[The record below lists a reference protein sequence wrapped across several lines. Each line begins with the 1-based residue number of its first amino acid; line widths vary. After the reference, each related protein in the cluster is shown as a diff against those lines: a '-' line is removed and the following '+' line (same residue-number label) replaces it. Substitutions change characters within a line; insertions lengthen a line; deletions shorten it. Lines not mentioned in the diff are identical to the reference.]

1 MPLRPAH
8 PSPRPPGRT
17 AALARTAAA
26 VLIAG
31 GVAVLPPPA
40 AAAVMQTLYA
50 APTGSGTA
58 CTAAQP
64 CSLSQAQTAVRAS
77 AANMTGDIVVQLA
90 GGTYTL
96 SAPLTF
102 TAADSG
108 TNGNTV
114 VWQAAAGTRPIISGA
129 QKITGWTVS
138 DSAQNIWRA
147 DVGTGFDTRQ
157 LYVDGR
163 IATRART
170 QVNRADFT
178 ASATGLSFTNG
189 ALSYLNNLAN
199 KSRVEVESVNSF
211 TDRYV
216 PVQAISNNTLT
227 MQQPAWNNNAWG
239 YDTLTRPFR
248 SGPMYLVNA
257 REFLDAGGEWYL
269 DTAAGALYYKPLSGQ
284 NMATVDV
291 QLPRLESLLRVGGTY
306 AAPAHHLT
314 FSGLQFSGT
323 SWLQPSSNQG
333 YADQQ
338 TGAYMYGTWNRP
350 ADALTSCQSGCQLFE
365 ATRPAWRQMPAA
377 VQVSAANTVSF
388 TGNRFTNL
396 GQVGLGIGNDAN
408 AHGTG
413 VGLGARDIAVTGNVF
428 EYTSAGAVIA
438 GGVQADAHHPGD
450 SRMTNSNITVS
461 NNVVHDVAT
470 EYRSHVGLL
479 MTYTAGSTMA
489 HNELY
494 NLPYSGIALGYGW
507 GANDAGGSQDYTDRG
522 LYNYQPRYTTAT
534 IAANNRVTA
543 NFVHDVVQQMTDA
556 GAFYHLSASP
566 GTTVNENYFR
576 NSNGWLGLYF
586 DEGSRYVSAANN
598 VFDNTGTWA
607 YTQEWANNNTG
618 NLTLTNNWTTNN
630 GSNVKTGTRGNTNS
644 GTVVVSGGNWPTGAR
659 TVMAAAGVQGTQ
671 QPADTFALRGQAS
684 ARCLDIAGASQS
696 NGALAQI
703 WDCHG
708 GTNQRLTLTATG
720 ELRLYNGSK
729 CLDVLGRGTANGT
742 AVDIWDCNGQTNQQF
757 RLNSNGSVTA
767 VGANK
772 CLDVSAFGT
781 ANGTKVQIWDCLGA
795 TNQQWSKVTS

>member
-1 MPLRPAH
+1 VP
-8 PSPRPPGRT
+8 PPGGRRSSFT
-17 AALARTAAA
+17 RAAAA

-40 AAAVMQTLYA
+40 AAAVMQTLYT

-58 CTAAQP
+58 CTATQP
-64 CSLSQAQTAVRAS
+64 CSLTQAQANVRTLAPS
-77 AANMTGDIVVQLA
+77 MTGDIVVQVA
-90 GGTYTL
+90 AGTYQL

-108 TNGNTV
+108 ANGYTV
-114 VWQAAAGTRPIISGA
+114 QWQAAAGTRPIISGA
-129 QKITGWTVS
+129 QKVTGWTVA

-147 DVGTGFDTRQ
+147 NVGTGFDSRQ

-178 ASATGLSFTNG
+178 MTATGLTFSSG
-189 ALSYLNNLAN
+189 SLAYLNNLAN
-199 KSRVEVESVNSF
+199 KSRVELESVNSF

-216 PVQAISNNTLT
+216 PVQTISNNTLT
-227 MQQPAWNNNAWG
+227 MQQPAWNNNSWG

-248 SGPMYLVNA
+248 AGPLYLVNA
-257 REFLDAGGEWYL
+257 REFLDAAGEWYL
-269 DTAAGALYYKPLSGQ
+269 DTAAGVLYYKPLSGQ
-284 NMATVDV
+284 SMTTADV

-306 AAPAHHLT
+306 ATPAHHLS

-323 SWLQPSSNQG
+323 SWLQPSGNQG

-338 TGAYMYGTWNRP
+338 TGAYMYGSWNRP
-350 ADALTSCQSGCQLFE
+350 SDALTSCQSGCQLFE
-365 ATRPAWRQMPAA
+365 ATRPSWRQMPAA
-377 VQVSAANTVSF
+377 VQVSAANTIAF
-388 TGNRFTNL
+388 TNNRYTNL

-408 AHGTG
+408 AHATG
-413 VGLGARDIAVTGNVF
+413 VGLGARDITVTGNVF

-438 GGVQADAHHPGD
+438 GGVQADAHHPSD
-450 SRMTNSNITVS
+450 SRMTNSNIVVS
-461 NNVVHDVAT
+461 NNTVHDVAL

-507 GANDAGGSQDYTDRG
+507 GANDAGGSQDYTTRG

-543 NFVHDVVQQMTDA
+543 NYVHDVVQQMTDA

-598 VFDNTGTWA
+598 VFENTGTWA

-630 GSNVKTGTRGNTNS
+630 GSNVVNGTRGNVNT
-644 GTVVVSGGNWPTGAR
+644 GTVVVTGGNWPTGAR
-659 TVMAAAGVQGTQ
+659 AVMAAAGLQGQQ
-671 QPADTFALRGQAS
+671 QPTDTFALRGVAS
-684 ARCLDIAGASQS
+684 NRCLDIAGASQT

-708 GTNQRLTLTATG
+708 GTNQRLTLTAAG

-742 AVDIWDCNGQTNQQF
+742 AVEIWDCNGQTNQQF

-767 VGANK
+767 VGAGK

-795 TNQQWSKVTS
+795 TNQQWTRVTS

>member
-1 MPLRPAH
+1 MALRSVTPR
-8 PSPRPPGRT
+8 PSPPGRSVLR
-17 AALARTAAA
+17 LAVAA
-26 VLIAG
+26 VLAVG
-31 GVAVLPPPA
+31 GVTALAPPA
-40 AAAVMQTLYA
+40 SAAVMQTVYVS
-50 APTGSGTA
+50 PSGSGTA
-58 CTAAQP
+58 CTSAAP
-64 CSLSQAQTAVRAS
+64 CSLSQAQATVRTIAPS
-77 AANMTGDIVVQLA
+77 MTGDIVVQLA
-90 GGTYTL
+90 AGTYTL

-108 TNGNTV
+108 ANGYTV
-114 VWQAAAGTRPIISGA
+114 IWQAAAGARPIISGA
-129 QKITGWTVS
+129 QRVTGWSVA

-147 DVGTGFDTRQ
+147 SVGTGFDARQ
-157 LYVDGR
+157 LFVDGR

-170 QVNRADFT
+170 QVNRGDFT
-178 ASATGLSFTNG
+178 FTNTGLTFTNG

-199 KSRVEVESVNSF
+199 KSRVELETVNSF

-216 PVQAISNNTLT
+216 PVQTIANNTLT

-239 YDTLTRPFR
+239 YDTLTKPFR
-248 SGPMYLVNA
+248 AGPMYLLNA
-257 REFLDAGGEWYL
+257 REFLNEAGEWYL
-269 DTAAGALYYKPLSGQ
+269 DTAAGTLFYKPLSGQ
-284 NMATVDV
+284 NMATADV

-306 AAPAHHLT
+306 AAPAHHLS
-314 FSGLQFSGT
+314 FVGLQFSGT

-338 TGAYMYGTWNRP
+338 TGAYMYGAWNRP
-350 ADALTSCQSGCQLFE
+350 GDALTSCQSGCQLFE

-377 VQVSAANTVSF
+377 VQVSAANTVAF
-388 TGNRFTNL
+388 TNNRFTNL

-413 VGLGARDIAVTGNVF
+413 VGLGASGVTANGNVF
-428 EYTSAGAVIA
+428 EYLSAGAVIV
-438 GGVQADAHHPGD
+438 GGVQADAHHPSD
-450 SRMTNSNITVS
+450 SRMTNRNITLS

-479 MTYTAGSTMA
+479 MTYTASSAMA
-489 HNELY
+489 NNELY

-507 GANDAGGSQDYTDRG
+507 GANDPGGSQDYIDRG

-534 IAANNRVTA
+534 VAANNRVTA
-543 NFVHDVVQQMTDA
+543 NYVHDVVQQMTDA

-566 GTTVNENYFR
+566 GTTVNQNYFR
-576 NSNGWLGLYF
+576 NTNGWLGLYF

-598 VFDNTGTWA
+598 VFESTGTWA

-618 NLTLTNNWTTNN
+618 NLTLTNNWTVNN
-630 GSNVKTGTRGNTNS
+630 GSNVRTGTRGNTNT
-644 GTVVVSGGNWPTGAR
+644 GTVVVTGGNWPSGAR
-659 TVMAAAGVQGTQ
+659 AVMAAAGVQGTQ
-671 QPADTFALRGQAS
+671 QPTTTFALRGVAS
-684 ARCLDIAGASQS
+684 NRCLDIAGASQT
-696 NGALAQI
+696 NGALAAI

-708 GTNQRLTLTATG
+708 GANQQLTLTAAG
-720 ELRLYNGSK
+720 ELRLYNGTK
-729 CLDVLGRGTANGT
+729 CLDVVGRGTANGT
-742 AVDIWDCNGQTNQQF
+742 GVEIWDCNGGTNQQF
-757 RLNSNGSVTA
+757 RLNSNGSITA

-795 TNQQWSKVTS
+795 TNQQWTRVGA

>member
-1 MPLRPAH
+1 MLSRSAN
-8 PSPRPPGRT
+8 PSPRPPGRLRSLT
-17 AALARTAAA
+17 RVAAA
-26 VLIAG
+26 IVIAG
-31 GVAVLPPPA
+31 GVAVLAPPA
-40 AAAVMQTLYA
+40 TAAVMQTVYA
-50 APTGSGTA
+50 APTGTGTA
-58 CTAAQP
+58 CTSAQP
-64 CSLSQAQTAVRAS
+64 CSLTQAQANVRTIVPS
-77 AANMTGDIVVQLA
+77 MTGDVVVQLA
-90 GGTYTL
+90 GGTYQL
-96 SAPLTF
+96 STPLTF

-114 VWQAAAGTRPIISGA
+114 VWQAAAGTRPIISGG
-129 QKITGWTVS
+129 QKVTGWTLA
-138 DSAQNIWRA
+138 DSAQNVWRA
-147 DVGTGFDTRQ
+147 NVGTGFDSRQ

-170 QVNRADFT
+170 QVNRGDFT
-178 ASATGLSFTNG
+178 VTTTGLTFTNG

-216 PVQAISNNTLT
+216 PVQTISNNTLT
-227 MQQPAWNNNAWG
+227 MQQPAWNNNNWG
-239 YDTLTRPFR
+239 YDTLARPFR
-248 SGPMYLVNA
+248 AGPMYLVNA
-257 REFLDAGGEWYL
+257 REFLDAAGEWYL

-284 NMATVDV
+284 NMATADV

-306 AAPAHHLT
+306 ASPAHHLS
-314 FSGLQFSGT
+314 FAGLQFSNT
-323 SWLQPSSNQG
+323 SWLQPSGNQG

-338 TGAYMYGTWNRP
+338 TGAYAYGTWNRP

-377 VQVSAANTVSF
+377 VQVSAANTISF
-388 TGNRFTNL
+388 TGNRYTNL

-413 VGLGARDIAVTGNVF
+413 VGLGARDVTVTGNTF
-428 EYTSAGAVIA
+428 EYMSAGAVIV
-438 GGVQADAHHPGD
+438 GGVQADAHHPSD
-450 SRMTNSNITVS
+450 SRMTNSNINVS

-507 GANDAGGSQDYTDRG
+507 GANDAGGSQDYIDRG

-534 IAANNRVTA
+534 VAANNRVTA
-543 NFVHDVVQQMTDA
+543 NYVHDVVQQMTDA

-630 GSNVKTGTRGNTNS
+630 GSNVTNGTRGNVNT
-644 GTVVVSGGNWPTGAR
+644 GTVVVTGGNWPSGAR
-659 TVMAAAGVQGTQ
+659 TIMAAAGVQST
-671 QPADTFALRGQAS
+671 QPADTFALRGTAS
-684 ARCLDIAGASQS
+684 NRCLDIAGASQA

-703 WDCHG
+703 WDCNSNA
-708 GTNQRLTLTATG
+708 NQRFTLTAAG
-720 ELRLYNGSK
+720 ELRMYNGSK

-742 AVDIWDCNGQTNQQF
+742 AVEIWDCNGQTNQQF

-795 TNQQWSKVTS
+795 TNQQWTKVSS

>member
-1 MPLRPAH
+1 MPSTPTNSRTRP
-8 PSPRPPGRT
+8 SGRVRSIT
-17 AALARTAAA
+17 RIAAA
-26 VLIAG
+26 VVIAG

-40 AAAVMQTLYA
+40 SAAVMQTLYA

-64 CSLSQAQTAVRAS
+64 CSLSQAQTNVRAI
-77 AANMTGDIVVQLA
+77 APGMTGDIVVQLA

-102 TAADSG
+102 GAADSG
-108 TNGNTV
+108 TGGNTV
-114 VWQAAAGTRPIISGA
+114 RWQAAAGTRPIISGA
-129 QKITGWTVS
+129 QKVTGWTLA
-138 DSAQNIWRA
+138 DSAQNVWRA
-147 DVGTGFDTRQ
+147 SVGTGFDSRQ

-178 ASATGLSFTNG
+178 ASTTGLSFTNG
-189 ALSYLNNLAN
+189 SLGYLNNLAN
-199 KSRVEVESVNSF
+199 KSRVELESVNSF

-216 PVQAISNNTLT
+216 PVQTIANNTLT
-227 MQQPAWNNNAWG
+227 MQQPAWNNNSWG

-248 SGPMYLVNA
+248 AGPMYLVNA
-257 REFLDAGGEWYL
+257 REFLDAAGEWYL

-284 NMATVDV
+284 NMATADV

-306 AAPAHHLT
+306 ASPAHHIA
-314 FSGLQFSGT
+314 FDGLQFSHT
-323 SWLQPSSNQG
+323 SWLQPSGNQG

-338 TGAYMYGTWNRP
+338 TGAYMYGSWNRP

-377 VQVSAANTVSF
+377 VQVSAANTIAF
-388 TGNRFTNL
+388 TNNRYTNL
-396 GQVGLGIGNDAN
+396 GQVGLGVGNDAN

-413 VGLGARDIAVTGNVF
+413 VGLGARDVTVTGNVF
-428 EYTSAGAVIA
+428 EYMSAGAVIV
-438 GGVQADAHHPGD
+438 GGVQADAHHPSD

-630 GSNVKTGTRGNTNS
+630 GSNVRTGTRGNTNS
-644 GTVVVSGGNWPTGAR
+644 GTVVVTGGNWPSGAR
-659 TVMAAAGVQGTQ
+659 TVMAAAGVQTTQ
-671 QPADTFALRGQAS
+671 PPASTFALRGVAS
-684 ARCLDIAGASQS
+684 NRCLDVSGASQT
-696 NGALAQI
+696 NGALMHI

-708 GTNQRLTLTATG
+708 GANQQFTLTAAG
-720 ELRLYNGSK
+720 ELRLYNGAK
-729 CLDVLGRGTANGT
+729 CLDVVGRGTANGT

-795 TNQQWSKVTS
+795 TNQQWTRVGA